1 MTFEDFEKIRVT
13 IPTEAGIY
21 KYIGENE
28 EILYVGKAKNIQ
40 KRVSQY
46 FVENRQTA
54 ARIKAMIKLTVK
66 IEFAVVPNEN
76 DALILENA
84 LIKKHQ
90 PKYNIR
96 LKDDKT
102 YPFIAIKNEKF
113 PRVFF
118 TRKYIKDGTEYLGP
132 YTSIHSAKEVFNTLK
147 TLFPL
152 RTCNLNLAPEKIAQK
167 KYKECLEYHIGN
179 CLAPCVAFQSETE
192 YNQNII
198 NIRQILKGKF
208 GDLKFHMEAEMTKSA
223 EKLNFEMAEKWKQ
236 RIIKLKDFETKSVI
250 FTPSLNNVSAISLYS
265 SQERKIIN
273 YLKIK
278 NGVIVS
284 TRNFIVETKLD
295 ETEVEILEH
304 FISKFISENNEIK
317 EIIIP
322 FELQEKFE
330 NIKITIPILGDK
342 KKILDLSLFNARSY
356 AMSLIV
362 DPKYQKR
369 RADFSILKE
378 LQDRLHLKE
387 LPFHI
392 ECFDNSNIQGTSPVS
407 ACVVFKMGKPAKNE
421 YRHFHIKTVEGPNDF
436 ESMREVVFR
445 RYKRFVDE
453 NIPLPNLIV
462 IDGGKGQ
469 LSSAIESLEKL
480 GVSEKVPIIGIA
492 KKLEEI
498 FFKNDPI
505 PLYIDKKSPA
515 LQLIQKMRDEAH
527 RFGITFHRDIR
538 SKKMTYS
545 ILESIEGFG
554 SKTIEK
560 LYKEFKYI
568 ENMKNAELEKLEEVL
583 GSKKAEILKKFLEEN
598 L

>member
-1 MTFEDFEKIRVT
+1 MTFEEFEKIRVT

-132 YTSIHSAKEVFNTLK
+132 YTSIHFAKEVFNTLK

-208 GDLKFHMEAEMTKSA
+208 GDLKLHMEVEMTKSA

-250 FTPSLNNVSAISLYS
+250 FTPSLNHVAAISLYS
-265 SQERKIIN
+265 SQERKIVN

-421 YRHFHIKTVEGPNDF
+421 YRHFHIKTVKGPNDF
-436 ESMREVVFR
+436 ESMREVVYR

-453 NIPLPNLIV
+453 NIALPNLIV

-480 GVSEKVPIIGIA
+480 GISEKVPIIGIA

-498 FFKNDPI
+498 YFKNDPI

-568 ENMKNAELEKLEEVL
+568 ENMKNAEFEKLKMVL
-583 GSKKAEILKKFLEEN
+583 GMKKAEILKKFFEEN

>member
-1 MTFEDFEKIRVT
+1 MTFEEFEKLRIT
-13 IPTEAGIY
+13 LPTEAGIY
-21 KYIGENE
+21 KYIGDKED
-28 EILYVGKAKNIQ
+28 ILYVGKAKNIQ

-132 YTSIHSAKEVFNTLK
+132 YTSIHFAKEVFITLK

-179 CLAPCVAFQSETE
+179 CLAPCVSFQSENE
-192 YNQNII
+192 YNHNIQ

-208 GDLKFHMEAEMTKSA
+208 GDLKLHMEAEMTKSA

-250 FTPSLNNVSAISLYS
+250 FTPSLNHVAAISLYS
-265 SQERKIIN
+265 SQERKIVN

-304 FISKFISENNEIK
+304 FISKFLSENNEIK
-317 EIIIP
+317 ELIIP
-322 FELQEKFE
+322 FELNEQYE
-330 NIKITIPILGDK
+330 NMKITIPILGDK

-369 RADFSILKE
+369 RADFSVLKE

-436 ESMREVVFR
+436 ESMREVVYR
-445 RYKRFVDE
+445 RYKRFVEE

-469 LSSAIESLEKL
+469 LSSAIDSLEKL
-480 GVSEKVPIIGIA
+480 GISEKVPIIGIA

-498 FFKNDPI
+498 YFKNDPI

-527 RFGITFHRDIR
+527 RFGISFHRDIR

-568 ENMKNAELEKLEEVL
+568 ENMKNAELEKLEVVL

>member
-1 MTFEDFEKIRVT
+1 MTFEEFEKIRVT

-132 YTSIHSAKEVFNTLK
+132 YTSIHFAKEVFNTLK

-208 GDLKFHMEAEMTKSA
+208 GDLKLHMEVEMTKSA

-362 DPKYQKR
+362 YPKYQKR

-436 ESMREVVFR
+436 ESMREVVYR

-453 NIPLPNLIV
+453 NIALPNLIV

-480 GVSEKVPIIGIA
+480 GISEKVPIIGIA

-498 FFKNDPI
+498 YFKNDPI

-568 ENMKNAELEKLEEVL
+568 ENMKNAEFEKLKMVL
-583 GSKKAEILKKFLEEN
+583 GMKKAEILKKFFEEN

>member
-1 MTFEDFEKIRVT
+1 MTFEEFEKIRVT

-40 KRVSQY
+40 KRISQY

-132 YTSIHSAKEVFNTLK
+132 YTSIHFAKEVFNTLK

-208 GDLKFHMEAEMTKSA
+208 GDLKLHMEVEMTKSA

-421 YRHFHIKTVEGPNDF
+421 YRHFHIKTVKGPNDF
-436 ESMREVVFR
+436 ESMREVVYR

-453 NIPLPNLIV
+453 NIALPNLIV

-480 GVSEKVPIIGIA
+480 GISEKVPIIGIA

-498 FFKNDPI
+498 YFKNDPI

-568 ENMKNAELEKLEEVL
+568 ENMKNAEFEKLKMVL
-583 GSKKAEILKKFLEEN
+583 GMKKAEILKKFFEEN

>member
-132 YTSIHSAKEVFNTLK
+132 YTSIHFAKEVFNTLK

-208 GDLKFHMEAEMTKSA
+208 GDLKLHMEAEMTKSA
-223 EKLNFEMAEKWKQ
+223 EKLNFELAEKWKQ

-356 AMSLIV
+356 SMSLIV

-436 ESMREVVFR
+436 ESMREVVYR

-453 NIPLPNLIV
+453 NIALPNLIV

-480 GVSEKVPIIGIA
+480 GISEKVPIIGIA

-498 FFKNDPI
+498 YFKNDPI

-545 ILESIEGFG
+545 ILESIEGLG

-568 ENMKNAELEKLEEVL
+568 ENMKNAEFEKLKMVL
-583 GSKKAEILKKFLEEN
+583 GMKKAEILKKFFEEN

>member
-1 MTFEDFEKIRVT
+1 MTFEEFEKIRVT

-132 YTSIHSAKEVFNTLK
+132 YTSIHFAKEVFNTLK

-208 GDLKFHMEAEMTKSA
+208 GDLKLHMEAEMTKSA

-421 YRHFHIKTVEGPNDF
+421 YRHFHIKTVKGPNDF
-436 ESMREVVFR
+436 ESMREVVYR

-453 NIPLPNLIV
+453 NIALPNLIV

-480 GVSEKVPIIGIA
+480 GISEKVPIIGIA

-498 FFKNDPI
+498 YFKNDPI

-568 ENMKNAELEKLEEVL
+568 ENMKNAEFEKLKMVL
-583 GSKKAEILKKFLEEN
+583 GMKKAEILKKFFEEN

>member
-1 MTFEDFEKIRVT
+1 MTFEEFEKIRVT

-132 YTSIHSAKEVFNTLK
+132 YTSIHFAKEVFNTLK

-208 GDLKFHMEAEMTKSA
+208 GDLKLHMEVEMTKSA

-421 YRHFHIKTVEGPNDF
+421 YRHFHIKTVKGPNDF
-436 ESMREVVFR
+436 ESMREVVYR

-453 NIPLPNLIV
+453 NIALPNLIV

-480 GVSEKVPIIGIA
+480 GISEKVPIIGIA

-498 FFKNDPI
+498 YFKNDPI

-568 ENMKNAELEKLEEVL
+568 ENMKNAEFEKLKMVL
-583 GSKKAEILKKFLEEN
+583 GMKKAEILKKFFEEN

>member
-1 MTFEDFEKIRVT
+1 MTFEEFEKLRIT
-13 IPTEAGIY
+13 LPTEAGIY
-21 KYIGENE
+21 KYIGDKED
-28 EILYVGKAKNIQ
+28 ILYVGKAKNIQ

-132 YTSIHSAKEVFNTLK
+132 YTSIHFAKEVFNTLK

-179 CLAPCVAFQSETE
+179 CLAPCVSFQSENE
-192 YNQNII
+192 YNHNIQ

-208 GDLKFHMEAEMTKSA
+208 GDLKLHMEAEMTKSA

-250 FTPSLNNVSAISLYS
+250 FTPSLNHVAAISLYS
-265 SQERKIIN
+265 SQERKIVN

-304 FISKFISENNEIK
+304 FISKFLSENNEIK
-317 EIIIP
+317 ELIIP
-322 FELQEKFE
+322 FELNEQYE
-330 NIKITIPILGDK
+330 NMKITIPILGDK

-369 RADFSILKE
+369 RADFSVLKE

-436 ESMREVVFR
+436 ESMREVVYR
-445 RYKRFVDE
+445 RYKRFVEE

-469 LSSAIESLEKL
+469 LSSAIDSLEKL
-480 GVSEKVPIIGIA
+480 GISEKVPIIGIA

-498 FFKNDPI
+498 YFKNDPI

-527 RFGITFHRDIR
+527 RFGISFHRDIR

-568 ENMKNAELEKLEEVL
+568 ENMKNAELEKLEVVL